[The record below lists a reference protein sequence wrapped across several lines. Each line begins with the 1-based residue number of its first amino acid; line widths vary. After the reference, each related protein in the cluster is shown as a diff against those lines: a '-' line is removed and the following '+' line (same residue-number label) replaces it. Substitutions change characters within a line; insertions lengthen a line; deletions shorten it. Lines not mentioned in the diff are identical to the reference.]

1 MQIQNYSGLSL
12 IAWARR
18 PAPWPGVVAPS
29 PQARSSRSSRPART
43 APALSLAIRRA
54 LDSVP
59 TVTAQCSVGPPCSGP
74 KLPLQPGPACR
85 PRRPGRSAD
94 HTRIQPTPT
103 QAVHRNSHEME
114 KGVWSRGAGGDAATR
129 PNCRVWRRRR
139 NELGSPL
146 APIWRRPATRRRAD
160 PVGVAIVAV
169 DEARSSWQ

>member
-1 MQIQNYSGLSL
+1 MQIQNCSGLSL

-29 PQARSSRSSRPART
+29 PQARSSRPART